1 MVSLQI
7 FDVALFDADK
17 EQPFNILYSP
27 GQPNIVRGVNGFEWW
42 LVYMANKN
50 AEMRGQYIN
59 RIHFWGKELY
69 VDGIT
74 DCSSEGYHPE
84 PSLPTWKDN
93 FDNEVESV
101 LKWNWINQDDWS
113 IENGEL
119 KGKSISSLSCAFVNN
134 VIASQTYLFET
145 GINPD
150 GNSGII
156 VWWKDNQNHIRL
168 GLDKIRH
175 TWYLLTCLQ
184 GKIVGK
190 ILNCLQTL
198 NGSHIILC
206 V

>member
-1 MVSLQI
+1 M
-7 FDVALFDADK
+7 
-17 EQPFNILYSP
+17 
-27 GQPNIVRGVNGFEWW
+27 
-42 LVYMANKN
+42 
-50 AEMRGQYIN
+50 
-59 RIHFWGKELY
+59 
-69 VDGIT
+69 
-74 DCSSEGYHPE
+74 
-84 PSLPTWKDN
+84 
-93 FDNEVESV
+93 
-101 LKWNWINQDDWS
+101 
-113 IENGEL
+113 
-119 KGKSISSLSCAFVNN
+119 NN